1 MNSFNLKLPLK
12 DSESA
17 IKNKL
22 INSLSE
28 LQSDNQNDIAPF
40 IRTQR
45 QTQLLKKVVLMKYLN
60 QSIVLLY
67 QTYKNL

>member
-28 LQSDNQNDIAPF
+28 LQSDNQSDIAPF
-40 IRTQR
+40 IRTQQ